1 MNIFVVDEDP
11 VIAAQS
17 LCNKHI
23 VKMILE
29 SGEMLCHAIKS
40 TGETTFYM
48 SDRHQ
53 NHPCTI
59 WTRTSKDNW
68 NWLHTHAVAMC
79 EEYTRRYSK
88 THSWEER
95 IRNLTTPNLPDIG
108 LTEFA
113 RAIKK
118 NQYPELLDESITAVE
133 AYRRYYRID
142 KERFARWKEPSTPPS
157 WW

>member
-1 MNIFVVDEDP
+1 MNIFVVDENP
-11 VIAAQS
+11 VVAAQS
-17 LCNKHI
+17 LCDKHI

-48 SDRHQ
+48 SDRHK

-59 WTRTSKDNW
+59 WTRTSKANW
-68 NWLHTHAVAMC
+68 NWLHTHAIALC
-79 EEYTRRYSK
+79 EEYTRRYGK

-95 IRNLTTPNLPDIG
+95 IRQLETPALPQVG

-118 NQYPELLDESITAVE
+118 NLYPEFIDESITTVE
-133 AYRRYYRID
+133 AYRRYYRTD